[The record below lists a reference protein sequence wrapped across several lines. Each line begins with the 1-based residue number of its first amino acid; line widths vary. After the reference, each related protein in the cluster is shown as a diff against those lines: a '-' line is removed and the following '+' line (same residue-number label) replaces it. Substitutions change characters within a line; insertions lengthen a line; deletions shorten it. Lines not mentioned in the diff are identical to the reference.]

1 MARRLGNTP
10 FADLLPSSLA
20 DDAGMRA
27 AASALD
33 RVLDR
38 ATRAIPGV
46 LIYSRLAKDARPD
59 EAGTEQPPLAPLER
73 LAALSGGLE
82 SLPEAILDLLAWQY
96 HVEGYAAAASLPA
109 KRAMIY
115 ASLLLHRRRG
125 TPWAVRH
132 GLETTLQVS
141 AEVREWFEYGGE
153 PYFFRVRLD
162 VAGTPWDARS
172 SQEAVRLI
180 KDHKNVRSWLDL
192 LETFSRR
199 ELPVTIGLGVVS
211 RTITRAAV
219 WLQSLDSPSL
229 PIHTAAALVSRT
241 ALRIPR
247 IIYPDTKP
255 RLRVHTGVTAQTF
268 TRSALCP
275 LTKP

>member
-1 MARRLGNTP
+1 MARRLGATP
-10 FADLLPSSLA
+10 FADILPSSLA

-27 AASALD
+27 CAEALD
-33 RVLDR
+33 GVLDK

-46 LIYSRLAKDARPD
+46 LIYSRLSRDARPD
-59 EAGTEQPPLAPLER
+59 KAGAEQPPLAPLER
-73 LAALSGGLE
+73 LAALSGGLP
-82 SLPEAILDLLAWQY
+82 SLPEAVLDLLAWQY
-96 HVEGYAAAASLPA
+96 HVEGYALATSLAA

-132 GLETTLQVS
+132 GLETTLQVP
-141 AEVREWFEYGGE
+141 AQVREWYEYGGA

-180 KDHKNVRSWLDL
+180 MDHKNVRSWLDL

-211 RTITRAAV
+211 RTTTRAGFL
-219 WLQSLDSPSL
+219 LQSLKSPNL
-229 PIHTAAALVSRT
+229 PLHAGAALISRT
-241 ALRIPR
+241 FTRIPR
-247 IIYPDTKP
+247 VIYPENKP
-255 RLRVHTGVTAQTF
+255 RLRAFIGACAQTF

-275 LTKP
+275 QTKP